1 MIIMPVP
8 KDIRKFEPKFLGPFS
23 KRQTFA
29 VVPAGLIAG
38 MLFFSLGNV
47 ISQEI
52 LIGLI
57 GVIDIPILACGF
69 LDMYGMPLYVY
80 AKEVAI
86 NKILAPRYRPYATEN
101 TFAKYGEQT
110 KITYEFFD
118 GDTEEY
124 TEKQMKKKRKE
135 NKKRLEQFLKD
146 NPELQP
152 IE

>member
-57 GVIDIPILACGF
+57 GVI
-69 LDMYGMPLYVY
+69 
-80 AKEVAI
+80 EVAI

-124 TEKQMKKKRKE
+124 TEKQMKKKQKE

>member
-38 MLFFSLGNV
+38 MLFFSLVNV

-124 TEKQMKKKRKE
+124 TEKQMKKKQKE